1 MRTFTPLHAASLLAL
16 AMAAL
21 PSQAQEL
28 GRVISSTPV
37 IQQVSVPRQVCTQQ
51 QVTVPESKSGAG
63 AVLGAVAGGAAGNA
77 IGDGG
82 GRAMATFIGIVGGAL
97 LGNKIEG
104 STGSRIEN
112 VEQCT
117 TQNFYENR
125 TMAYNVV
132 YEYAGKQYNVQMPQ
146 DPGQWVKLQVTPAAN
161 QGVAPAAPAMS
172 SGPVSLN
179 SPPVTLIRSEVIV
192 PAPVVYSTSY
202 VSAYPPSYYPAYD
215 YRNPALSIGF
225 VYNYSH
231 GRDSY
236 RGHRRHLN

>member
-1 MRTFTPLHAASLLAL
+1 LVL

-82 GRAMATFIGIVGGAL
+82 GRAVATFIGIVGGAL

-161 QGVAPAAPAMS
+161 QGAAPVAPANN

-179 SPPVTLIRSEVIV
+179 TA
-192 PAPVVYSTSY
+192 PATIVYSAPYVTSY
-202 VSAYPPSYYPAYD
+202 QAPYDPAYD
-215 YRNPALSIGF
+215 YRSPALSIGF
-225 VYNYSH
+225 VYDYRS
-231 GRDSY
+231 GRDSH
-236 RGHRRHLN
+236 RGNRRHRD

>member
-1 MRTFTPLHAASLLAL
+1 MRTITPLHGAILLVL
-16 AMAAL
+16 TMAAL

-51 QVTVPESKSGAG
+51 QVTVPESKTGAG

-82 GRAMATFIGIVGGAL
+82 GRAVATFIGIVGGAL

-146 DPGQWVKLQVTPAAN
+146 DPGQWVKLQVTPAAD
-161 QGVAPAAPAMS
+161 QGTVPATPSLSSAPISLSPA
-172 SGPVSLN
+172 
-179 SPPVTLIRSEVIV
+179 PVTFIRSEVIA
-192 PAPVVYSTSY
+192 PAP
-202 VSAYPPSYYPAYD
+202 YYPAYD
-215 YRNPALSIGF
+215 YRSPALSFGF
-225 VYNYSH
+225 VYNYQRGHDSH
-231 GRDSY
+231 G
-236 RGHRRHLN
+236 GHRRHRRD